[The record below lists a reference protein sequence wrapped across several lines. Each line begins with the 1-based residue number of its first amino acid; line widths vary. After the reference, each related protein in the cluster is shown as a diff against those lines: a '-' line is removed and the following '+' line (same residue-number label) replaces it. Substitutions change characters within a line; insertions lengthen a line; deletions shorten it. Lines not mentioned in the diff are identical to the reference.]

1 MARAE
6 RLTGWVRAFHNH
18 RIRDWKLMIIMSSGL
33 SHFAW
38 LDSPLVRIIAMS
50 KRVYTLTESD
60 TNWTLFN
67 SNESFSLNSTS
78 VGLTD
83 KCLVPLFNQ
92 WSDRTG
98 RDEIT
103 VREPQYV
110 FAVNVCLMADRHSEV
125 DDVVH
130 CLTN

>member
-1 MARAE
+1 
-6 RLTGWVRAFHNH
+6 
-18 RIRDWKLMIIMSSGL
+18 MIIMPSSL

-38 LDSPLVRIIAMS
+38 LDSPSVRIIAMS

-67 SNESFSLNSTS
+67 SNESSSLNSTS

-83 KCLVPLFNQ
+83 KCLVPLFHLWIDQ
-92 WSDRTG
+92 IG

-103 VREPQYV
+103 IREPQYV
-110 FAVNVCLMADRHSEV
+110 FAVNVCLMAHRHSEV
-125 DDVVH
+125 DEVVN